1 MIIFTII
8 SKFLS
13 MAEYLTLVIS
23 TVLVVTTY
31 LYYLNSRKTMLHQAF
46 LDIQKDYR
54 SPEMGYALHTL
65 FNFYRDECNED
76 TKTLK
81 KKYKKIFLEEEKKMK
96 EIELKDRIEFS
107 KNAFDYQRRLVTHFY
122 AHLADLYRVKI
133 LSKEDIFDYW
143 DWYKLRIIPNIIIP
157 LDEGLNEILK
167 SRERKVYKPE
177 KIEEINAMT
186 KLHNDSIE
194 YYTKKREKAEMEYK
208 LSP

>member
-1 MIIFTII
+1 
-8 SKFLS
+8 
-13 MAEYLTLVIS
+13 
-23 TVLVVTTY
+23 
-31 LYYLNSRKTMLHQAF
+31 
-46 LDIQKDYR
+46 
-54 SPEMGYALHTL
+54 
-65 FNFYRDECNED
+65 
-76 TKTLK
+76 
-81 KKYKKIFLEEEKKMK
+81 MK

-194 YYTKKREKAEMEYK
+194 YYTEKREKSEKEK
-208 LSP
+208 SLPP